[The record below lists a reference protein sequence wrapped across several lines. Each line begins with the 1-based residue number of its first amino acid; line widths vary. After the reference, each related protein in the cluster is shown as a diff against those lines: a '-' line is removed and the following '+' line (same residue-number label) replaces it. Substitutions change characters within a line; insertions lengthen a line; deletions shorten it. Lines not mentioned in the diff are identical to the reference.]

1 MRRQDLREL
10 KDCKVIPG
18 ESIASQHR
26 LLVASME
33 FKAHHKKQ
41 QRARVKKIKWYILKQ
56 QEKKD
61 ELALRLAEHMRRRKE
76 KEETTWEDICHMINT
91 NAKEIL
97 GETSGGKYVERESWW
112 WNDDVQK
119 AVKEKRDS
127 FKKWQ
132 SSRTTEDL
140 ADYRENKT
148 NAKKAVTTAKDAGY
162 EELYT
167 KLDSREGQDMI
178 YKLAKTRYR
187 RTLDQEDI
195 VYITDERKH
204 IITDPKRIIG
214 RWLVHFK
221 HLLNIE
227 NERDGNMTEVTQ
239 REDEQHTVIEPFEL
253 VEVAKQMKKMQNNK
267 ACGPDGVPTES
278 LRLVDKIDPLLIC
291 DQMNDAL
298 EKGIPTVWRT
308 SILTPLYKGKGNV
321 TDCNNYRG
329 IKLMCHGMKLF
340 ERLVEDRLRQV
351 IEISSTQYG
360 FQQGKSTT
368 EPIFALR
375 MMQEKHLEK
384 RQDLHMIFV
393 DLEKVYDRVPRDIIW
408 WALRKKNVGEE
419 YIKVIQDMYDGCTT
433 SVRTLIGS
441 TESFEVKVG
450 LHQGSALSPLLFI
463 TVMDVISKEV
473 GRGPPHAMLFADD
486 LVLCE
491 STREEAEEQLEVWR
505 NAIENKGL
513 RVSRKKTEYLPPSSC
528 HDKVKLGGEEIKNVT
543 TFKYLG
549 SMFDAEG
556 GTTTDCKNRVRLA
569 WNKWREVTGVI
580 CDKKVPVKLKHKIYK
595 TVIRPTMTYGAECW
609 TMKKKDEMLM
619 NKTEM
624 RMLRWIQGVSL
635 REHKRNEEI
644 REAATVQPIAT
655 HLMQKRLRWYGH
667 VRRRDECHTTRTVLD
682 MVVEGVRPRG
692 RPKLRYMDTIR
703 RDIKKNAL
711 TDVNILDRKNW
722 RLAVSRATH

>member
-1 MRRQDLREL
+1 M
-10 KDCKVIPG
+10 
-18 ESIASQHR
+18 
-26 LLVASME
+26 
-33 FKAHHKKQ
+33 
-41 QRARVKKIKWYILKQ
+41 LKQ

-61 ELALRLAEHMRRRKE
+61 ELSLRLAEHMGRRKE
-76 KEETTWEDICHMINT
+76 EEETTWEDICHMINN
-91 NAKEIL
+91 NAREIL
-97 GETSGGKYVERESWW
+97 GETSGGKYVLERESWW

-140 ADYRENKT
+140 ADYKENKM

-195 VYITDERKH
+195 VYITDEKKH
-204 IITDPKRIIG
+204 IITEPKRIIG
-214 RWLVHFK
+214 RWLDYFK

-239 REDEQHTVIEPFEL
+239 REDTPHTIIEPFEL
-253 VEVAKQMKKMQNNK
+253 VEVEKKMQNNK

-278 LRLVDKIDPLLIC
+278 LRLVDKIDPML
-291 DQMNDAL
+291 
-298 EKGIPTVWRT
+298 T
-308 SILTPLYKGKGNV
+308 SILTHLYKGKGNV
-321 TDCNNYRG
+321 TECTNYRG
-329 IKLMCHGMKLF
+329 IKLMCHGMKLY

-384 RQDLHMIFV
+384 RKNLHMIFV
-393 DLEKVYDRVPRDIIW
+393 DLEKAYDRVPRDIIW

-463 TVMDVISKEV
+463 TVMDVISQEV
-473 GRGPPHAMLFADD
+473 GREPPHAMLFADD
-486 LVLCE
+486 MVLCGKKHAKKQKNSLNYGE
-491 STREEAEEQLEVWR
+491 RLLRTRDYE
-505 NAIENKGL
+505 
-513 RVSRKKTEYLPPSSC
+513 
-528 HDKVKLGGEEIKNVT
+528 
-543 TFKYLG
+543 
-549 SMFDAEG
+549 
-556 GTTTDCKNRVRLA
+556 
-569 WNKWREVTGVI
+569 
-580 CDKKVPVKLKHKIYK
+580 
-595 TVIRPTMTYGAECW
+595 
-609 TMKKKDEMLM
+609 
-619 NKTEM
+619 
-624 RMLRWIQGVSL
+624 
-635 REHKRNEEI
+635 
-644 REAATVQPIAT
+644 
-655 HLMQKRLRWYGH
+655 
-667 VRRRDECHTTRTVLD
+667 
-682 MVVEGVRPRG
+682 
-692 RPKLRYMDTIR
+692 
-703 RDIKKNAL
+703 
-711 TDVNILDRKNW
+711 
-722 RLAVSRATH
+722 